1 MLCRSNC
8 ILNLHFH
15 VIHCSNEVLQEISQ
29 NIRHM
34 MEELWLNWSHLG
46 VDDKTKI
53 NNITKLVQ
61 IEKELHRDVIS
72 ETRQKLKTMQG
83 QVDSKLN

>member
-1 MLCRSNC
+1 MNC
-8 ILNLHFH
+8 VPLSKLLTNLY
-15 VIHCSNEVLQEISQ
+15 SNEVNQEISQ
-29 NIRHM
+29 NARNM

-46 VDDKTKI
+46 VDDNTKV

-72 ETRQKLKTMQG
+72 ETRQKLKIMQA
-83 QVDSKLN
+83 QVDSEYL